1 VVDSTGTD
9 ARQRARWLR
18 SARKHGAPAHAVVF
32 ATPAAECRRRNRARP
47 DPVPSKVLTAQLANV
62 ETAAAALPGEGWDGL
77 HEAGDPGAV
86 ALVPPLF
93 LDAPDAAARQQEA
106 PMPLDFAL
114 HVSRLDAPGGAA
126 ELADR
131 LTDVAVEAERMG
143 FTSLWL
149 MDHMVQIPTVGRE
162 WEDMLESYT
171 TLAFLAA
178 RTSTIGLGVLVTGVT
193 YRNLAHL
200 AKIIATVDVLSGG
213 RAVCGIGTG
222 WFQREHELYGYE
234 FPPVARRYDLLT
246 DALELLPLMWGKG
259 SPPFA
264 GRTTTIPAATCYPRP
279 LQERVPI
286 MVGGSGERRT
296 LRLVAEYA
304 DACNL
309 FGDAPTVAHK
319 VEVLRRHC
327 ADVGR
332 DPADVRVTHLGEASV
347 VPAGTPRAHEGA
359 GTLEEQ
365 VGRYRQLAEAGVQTA
380 IIAVPELL
388 TDPAALSR
396 TAGLLE
402 AFPRPSTRWPDVG
415 P

>member
-1 VVDSTGTD
+1 
-9 ARQRARWLR
+9 
-18 SARKHGAPAHAVVF
+18 
-32 ATPAAECRRRNRARP
+32 
-47 DPVPSKVLTAQLANV
+47 
-62 ETAAAALPGEGWDGL
+62 
-77 HEAGDPGAV
+77 V

-93 LDAPDAAARQQEA
+93 LDAPDAAARQREG
-106 PMPLDFAL
+106 PVPLDFAL
-114 HVSRLDAPGGAA
+114 HVSRLDTPGGAA

-143 FTSLWL
+143 YTSLWL
-149 MDHMVQIPTVGRE
+149 MDHLVQIPTVGRE

-171 TLAFLAA
+171 TLSFLAA
-178 RTSTIGLGVLVTGVT
+178 RTSTIRLGVLVTGVT
-193 YRNLAHL
+193 YRNLGLL
-200 AKIIATVDVLSGG
+200 AKVVATLDVLSGG
-213 RAVCGIGTG
+213 RAVCGLGTG

-246 DALELLPLMWGKG
+246 DALELLPRMWGKG
-259 SPPFA
+259 SPSYA

-296 LRLVAEYA
+296 LRLVAEHA

-319 VEVLRRHC
+319 VHVLHRHC

-332 DPADVRVTHLGEASV
+332 DPADVRVTHLGDVSV
-347 VPAGTPRAHEGA
+347 LPGGAPRPHAGA
-359 GTLEEQ
+359 GTLDEQ

-380 IIAVPELL
+380 IVAVPELL

-396 TAGLLE
+396 TAGLLA
-402 AFPRPSTRWPDVG
+402 AFPRPATPWP
-415 P
+415 PSSP